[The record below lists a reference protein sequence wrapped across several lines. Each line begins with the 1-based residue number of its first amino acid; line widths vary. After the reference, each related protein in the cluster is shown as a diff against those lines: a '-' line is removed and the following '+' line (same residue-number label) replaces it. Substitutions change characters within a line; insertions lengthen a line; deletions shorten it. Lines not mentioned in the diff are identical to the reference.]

1 MKHNHDR
8 KSRGIVYLVGAGPG
22 DPGLLT
28 LKAAEAI
35 ASADVIVYDYLAGH
49 NFVDKA
55 NPGAELIYV
64 GKTGKVHSVEQVDIN
79 QLLVSKAL
87 EGKIVVRLKG
97 GDPYVFGRGGE
108 EAEKLARAGIAFE
121 VIPGITSAIAAP
133 AYAGI
138 PVTHRDHASS
148 VTFVTGHEDPSKDE
162 SAIDW
167 SILARTPGT
176 LVFLMGVKNIDNI
189 SKRLLAHGM
198 SPDTPAALVRWG
210 TTPRQASLASDLEH
224 IASECLKRG
233 LSAPAVLIVGSVV
246 KLRKSLSWYES
257 KPLFGKKIVVTRS
270 REQSRKMADKISRHG
285 GEPILFPTIEIVGP
299 IDYGPLEKAIE
310 TISDYDWVLF
320 TSENGVERFFKH
332 FFDLGK
338 DIRDLAG
345 PIFGA
350 IGPVTAK
357 AIRLKG
363 IRVDVLAKEF
373 VAEGI
378 LEFFE
383 NQDLAGKRFM
393 IPRAEKARDV
403 LRDGLVKRGA
413 IVDIVPVYRTIRPSG
428 ENVDAIRNL
437 FLNKSV
443 DAVTFTSSSTVDHFA
458 DMMNGPD
465 ISNLLNDT
473 VVASIG
479 PITSDTLVKYGVNP
493 SVQAK
498 EFTVDGLIEA
508 LVDYY
513 DTVRSTE
520 LIP

>member
-1 MKHNHDR
+1 M
-8 KSRGIVYLVGAGPG
+8 
-22 DPGLLT
+22 
-28 LKAAEAI
+28 
-35 ASADVIVYDYLAGH
+35 
-49 NFVDKA
+49 
-55 NPGAELIYV
+55 
-64 GKTGKVHSVEQVDIN
+64 
-79 QLLVSKAL
+79 
-87 EGKIVVRLKG
+87 
-97 GDPYVFGRGGE
+97 
-108 EAEKLARAGIAFE
+108 
-121 VIPGITSAIAAP
+121 
-133 AYAGI
+133 
-138 PVTHRDHASS
+138 
-148 VTFVTGHEDPSKDE
+148 
-162 SAIDW
+162 
-167 SILARTPGT
+167 
-176 LVFLMGVKNIDNI
+176 
-189 SKRLLAHGM
+189 
-198 SPDTPAALVRWG
+198 
-210 TTPRQASLASDLEH
+210 
-224 IASECLKRG
+224 
-233 LSAPAVLIVGSVV
+233 
-246 KLRKSLSWYES
+246 
-257 KPLFGKKIVVTRS
+257 
-270 REQSRKMADKISRHG
+270 
-285 GEPILFPTIEIVGP
+285 
-299 IDYGPLEKAIE
+299 E

-363 IRVDVLAKEF
+363 IRVDMLAKEF

-383 NQDLAGKRFM
+383 NQDLDGKRFL

-403 LRDGLVKRGA
+403 LRDGLIKKGA
-413 IVDIVPVYRTIRPSG
+413 MVDIVPVYRTIRPSG
-428 ENVDAIRNL
+428 DDVDTIRNL

-443 DAVTFTSSSTVDHFA
+443 DAVTFTSSSTVDHFV

-465 ISNLLNDT
+465 ISNLLHDT

-479 PITSDTLVKYGVNP
+479 PITSDTLVKHGVNP

-513 DTVRSTE
+513 DKGRSTE